1 MAVLW
6 GLLTL
11 VGTLVGRTQVKIHTL
26 WRLTLFVA
34 APSHWNKLK
43 MHLISVLRWNS
54 KHIHLGNFLIPSSTF
69 YFNYIYFIPIL
80 FCCPLFSFICFLL
93 SIVKHFASLLGHDNG
108 LYFVYF
114 VKIMCA
120 VSAVTS
126 IELVIRNEV
135 QDAISSLKDN
145 KTSSP

>member
-1 MAVLW
+1 MLS
-6 GLLTL
+6 
-11 VGTLVGRTQVKIHTL
+11 
-26 WRLTLFVA
+26 F
-34 APSHWNKLK
+34 
-43 MHLISVLRWNS
+43 
-54 KHIHLGNFLIPSSTF
+54 
-69 YFNYIYFIPIL
+69 IL
-80 FCCPLFSFICFLL
+80 FHLFFLL

-120 VSAVTS
+120 VSAVPT
-126 IELVIRNEV
+126 IELVIGNEV